1 MLKAESFGRLHHI
14 KNDNVYWRFG
24 YITGIGIALA
34 GYFIGDGL
42 KNFKSPDP
50 HEHTDHILIKEKDL
64 HFYIGYYLGV
74 TKEEAKQIVP
84 DTSDIP
90 HITRNRKR
98 YVQKNTLREW
108 LTSMLEKE

>member
-1 MLKAESFGRLHHI
+1 M
-14 KNDNVYWRFG
+14 
-24 YITGIGIALA
+24 
-34 GYFIGDGL
+34 

-50 HEHTDHILIKEKDL
+50 HEHTDHIHIKEKDS
-64 HFYIGYYLGV
+64 HYYIGYYLGV

-90 HITRNRKR
+90 HITRNGKR
-98 YVQKNTLREW
+98 YVHKNTLREW

>member
-1 MLKAESFGRLHHI
+1 MDI
-14 KNDNVYWRFG
+14 
-24 YITGIGIALA
+24 ITGIGIALA

-84 DTSDIP
+84 DTSDVP
-90 HITRNRKR
+90 HITRNGKR
-98 YVQKNTLREW
+98 YVQKTALKRMAEFHA
-108 LTSMLEKE
+108 EKRITAAMKSGKSFSLPVY